1 MVTVMSTTTNYIPGV
16 CNINPQEI
24 RHRQMIG
31 HVGLII
37 TVILFI
43 LIFATNAPWYFRL
56 AIFIPAFLSA
66 TGYLQARNKFCVGFA
81 NAKMQHADDDAEA
94 VAITDKSALKKDK
107 KKAQSIN
114 LQSALIAALVVAVV
128 TIL

>member
-1 MVTVMSTTTNYIPGV
+1 MSTATNYVPGV

-24 RHRQMIG
+24 RHRRMIG
-31 HVGLII
+31 HVGLAI

-43 LIFATNAPWYFRL
+43 LILATNAPWYFRL

-66 TGYLQARNKFCVGFA
+66 SGYLQARNKFCVGFA
-81 NAKMQHADDDAEA
+81 NAKLQHADDDAEA

-114 LQSALIAALVVAVV
+114 IQSTFVAAVVVAIV
-128 TIL
+128 TVL